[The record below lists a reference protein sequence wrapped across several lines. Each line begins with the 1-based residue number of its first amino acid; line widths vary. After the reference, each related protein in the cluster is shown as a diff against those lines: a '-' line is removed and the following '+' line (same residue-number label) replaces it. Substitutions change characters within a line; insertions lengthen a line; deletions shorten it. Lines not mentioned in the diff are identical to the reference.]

1 MMPTKKFYT
10 ASTCIKL
17 QQAPNKMSHLSAGYT
32 PLHMAVGYSHV
43 GAVKALLDAGA
54 SPEIADN
61 QGRNVVQLV
70 DSIRE
75 SMPYSPQLAGKR
87 IALEEVAALLA
98 GEYSAVAL
106 LLQDMR
112 HM

>member
-1 MMPTKKFYT
+1 MGQG
-10 ASTCIKL
+10 KL
-17 QQAPNKMSHLSAGYT
+17 SFITLSRCHCYVGYT

-43 GAVKALLDAGA
+43 GAVKVLLDAGA
-54 SPEIADN
+54 SPEIPDN

-87 IALEEVAALLA
+87 LALEEVAALLA
-98 GEYSAVAL
+98 GADFLILAY
-106 LLQDMR
+106 
-112 HM
+112 